1 MSQMSF
7 SDLEYA
13 GISAGSAEVKARQIT
28 MHGKLGHVHLV
39 IHGAYGMICLP
50 LLEQMLEQP
59 F

>member
-1 MSQMSF
+1 MSF